1 MTKETSGDTENRML
15 AVLLKAADGETLRQW
30 TETYAAE
37 NPSFCRATIAQLRE
51 RCMPKEDTREAWQ
64 EKIEE
69 IFSAECIH
77 YRHRYSFEGT
87 DWEKIGNEMENLFD
101 FLSLMDVKEAVSPI
115 HAAVSAFFRQV
126 EAEYNDYFLEN
137 AYACVVDAG
146 EKGKELLL
154 NVLRSD
160 EVPQERKREILKDL
174 DDIRQ
179 LSMYCYEDYFGMEG
193 FSALLSL
200 VLLPEAEA
208 VARLD
213 EMIAK
218 EPAWAAYPY
227 IMEKERLLRKLGR
240 TEEAEQL
247 VAQHGDILSTP
258 KMRVKC

>member
-1 MTKETSGDTENRML
+1 MTKETSSDTEKRML
-15 AVLLKAADGETLRQW
+15 AVLVNAVDGETLRQW

-37 NPSFCRATIAQLRE
+37 NPSFCRATIAYLRD
-51 RCMPKEDTREAWQ
+51 RWMPKEDTPEAWQ

-69 IFSAECIH
+69 IFSAECMH
-77 YRHRYSFEGT
+77 YRHRYSFKGS
-87 DWEKIGNEMENLFD
+87 DWDKIGDDMENLFD
-101 FLSLMDVKEAVSPI
+101 FLSLMDIKEAVSPI

-160 EVPQERKREILKDL
+160 EVPQERKREILKDM

-208 VARLD
+208 VERLD
-213 EMIAK
+213 DMIAK

-227 IMEKERLLRKLGR
+227 IMEKERLLRKTGR
-240 TEEAEQL
+240 AEAAEQL
-247 VAQHGDILSTP
+247 VSQHRDVLP
-258 KMRVKC
+258 NP

>member
-1 MTKETSGDTENRML
+1 M
-15 AVLLKAADGETLRQW
+15 
-30 TETYAAE
+30 
-37 NPSFCRATIAQLRE
+37 
-51 RCMPKEDTREAWQ
+51 
-64 EKIEE
+64 
-69 IFSAECIH
+69 
-77 YRHRYSFEGT
+77 
-87 DWEKIGNEMENLFD
+87 
-101 FLSLMDVKEAVSPI
+101 
-115 HAAVSAFFRQV
+115 
-126 EAEYNDYFLEN
+126 
-137 AYACVVDAG
+137 
-146 EKGKELLL
+146 
-154 NVLRSD
+154 
-160 EVPQERKREILKDL
+160 

-218 EPAWAAYPY
+218 EPAWSAYPY

>member
-15 AVLLKAADGETLRQW
+15 AVLLKAADGETLRHW

-51 RCMPKEDTREAWQ
+51 RCMPKMDTPEAWQ
-64 EKIEE
+64 EKI
-69 IFSAECIH
+69 
-77 YRHRYSFEGT
+77 G
-87 DWEKIGNEMENLFD
+87 DDMENLFE

-160 EVPQERKREILKDL
+160 EVPQERKREILKDM

-193 FSALLSL
+193 FSSLLSL

-240 TEEAEQL
+240 TEEAKQL

-258 KMRVKC
+258 QMRVKC